1 MYYKRSTLLFIL
13 ILISCLMITD
23 HPLFAKEYTKYGVY
37 YSIPVRCYYDT
48 DGDGIGDL
56 KGIIAKLDY
65 LNDGK
70 PEAGKDLGITGIYL
84 MGLLES
90 PSEINN
96 VYGTLEDLKQLIK
109 EAHSRGIKVIID
121 LPVKRR
127 DKRDFFEQ
135 LFTISY
141 DINKIVLYWLR
152 QGLDGF
158 CLCSPDQD
166 EENNPVDLRIEL
178 AKIDK
183 NFYLIG
189 DIKEAEGYFDSVFN
203 YSAAE
208 LILESIRTGNI
219 TGFNEKLDQIYD
231 ISANYIDA
239 PLLGNQEQKRVMS
252 EFDGEEDKAR
262 IAASVYLTLPG
273 NPFIYYGEEI
283 GMEEEIDG
291 YRLMWEGGF
300 STVEEQVNDRDSLLN
315 HYRSLIKL
323 RQSYPVL
330 TTGGIIFLEP
340 EPDLISYIRYYPDD
354 QYLYIYHNIGKKDM
368 VVRID
373 KGANWR
379 VIYHSN
385 QQPFPPTS
393 EDNSIL
399 FQLPP
404 YSSIILKKE

>member
-1 MYYKRSTLLFIL
+1 VYYKRRALLFIL
-13 ILISCLMITD
+13 ILISCLIITD
-23 HPLFAKEYTKYGVY
+23 HQLFAKEYTKYGVY

-70 PEAGKDLGITGIYL
+70 PGAGKDLGITGIYL
-84 MGLLES
+84 MGFLES
-90 PSEINN
+90 PYEINSD
-96 VYGTLEDLKQLIK
+96 YGTLEDLKQLIK
-109 EAHSRGIKVIID
+109 EANSRGIKVIME
-121 LPVKRR
+121 LPVKNR
-127 DKRDFFEQ
+127 DKREFFEQ
-135 LFTISY
+135 LFTLPF
-141 DINKIVLYWLR
+141 DINKIVQYWLK

-158 CLCSPDQD
+158 CLCSLAQD
-166 EENNPVDLRIEL
+166 EENNPVDFRKEL
-178 AKIDK
+178 AKTD
-183 NFYLIG
+183 NSFYLIG
-189 DIKEAEGYFDSVFN
+189 DIKGAEGYFDSVFN
-203 YSAAE
+203 YSAAK
-208 LILESIRTGNI
+208 LILESIRTGDI
-219 TGFNEKLDQIYD
+219 TGFNEELDQIYD

-252 EFDGEEDKAR
+252 DFAGEEEKAR
-262 IAASVYLTLPG
+262 IAASIYLTLPG

-300 STVEEQVNDRDSLLN
+300 STVEEQLNDRESLLN
-315 HYRSLIKL
+315 HYRDLIKL

-330 TTGGIIFLEP
+330 TTGGIIFPEP
-340 EPDLISYIRYYPDD
+340 EPDLISYIRYYPD
-354 QYLYIYHNIGKKDM
+354 QYLYIYHNISNENR

-373 KGANWR
+373 KGVNWR

-385 QQPFPPTS
+385 KQLFPPCS
-393 EDNSIL
+393 EDDSIL